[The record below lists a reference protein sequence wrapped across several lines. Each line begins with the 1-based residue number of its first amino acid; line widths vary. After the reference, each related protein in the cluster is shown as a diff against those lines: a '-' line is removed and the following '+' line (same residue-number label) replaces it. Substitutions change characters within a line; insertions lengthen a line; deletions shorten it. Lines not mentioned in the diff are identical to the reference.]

1 MQGHRGSD
9 CLVGSHIQHLPNAL
23 RSCPLTWPFLPT
35 LLARR
40 SNSVMTLLRT
50 LANEGT
56 SICATIHSPS
66 AYAFKLFDS
75 VMMMLRGEVVYFGP
89 AGETCC
95 TGP

>member
-1 MQGHRGSD
+1 
-9 CLVGSHIQHLPNAL
+9 
-23 RSCPLTWPFLPT
+23 
-35 LLARR
+35 
-40 SNSVMTLLRT
+40 MTLLRT

-89 AGETCC
+89 AGESCAACC
-95 TGP
+95 TVAGPLSVPPQVIPCTCEHQPGPLICQSQ